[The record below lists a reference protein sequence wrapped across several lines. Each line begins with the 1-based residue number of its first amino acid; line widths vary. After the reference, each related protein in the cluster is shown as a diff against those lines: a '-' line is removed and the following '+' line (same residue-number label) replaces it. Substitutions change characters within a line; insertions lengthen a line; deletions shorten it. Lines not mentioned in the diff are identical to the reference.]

1 MIDKTSLLDYSIVVK
16 GVLVIV
22 NCVLEKIN
30 QIGIVPV
37 VKITDRNQILPLA
50 QSLAKAGI
58 DCMEITFRSDFALEA
73 IEMISNQMPDMLVGA
88 GTVINCQ
95 QAKAAIEAGAKFLV
109 SPGYDDELVAF
120 ALEQEVVI
128 LPGVTSA
135 SEIQKALKAGLNVLK
150 FFPAES
156 NGGYKRLKDFAGP
169 FADVK
174 FVPTGGI
181 NLNNMLDYLSL
192 NNVLAIGGSFMLN
205 GLESQDFDAVYSD
218 SVMAIKKML
227 GYELIHIGIDNSSA
241 KAARENALKLC
252 ELFNFPYYEKPKSHF
267 ASKGFEFLNSK
278 GPGEKGH
285 IAIYTPFIERALYQ
299 LNKKGIKALEETIT
313 RNKKS
318 LKINFVYLDL
328 ELSGFAFHLINP
340 DIKM

>member
-1 MIDKTSLLDYSIVVK
+1 MDYVLD
-16 GVLVIV
+16 
-22 NCVLEKIN
+22 KIN

-37 VKITDRNQILPLA
+37 VKITDRSQILPLA

-58 DCMEITFRSDFALEA
+58 DCMEITFRSDLALEA
-73 IEMISNQMPDMLVGA
+73 IELISKQMPNMLVGA

-95 QAKAAIEAGAKFLV
+95 QAKDAIEAGAKFLV
-109 SPGYDDELVAF
+109 SPGYDDDLVSF
-120 ALEQEVVI
+120 SLKEGIPI

-135 SEIQKALKAGLNVLK
+135 SEIIKALKVGLKVLK

-156 NGGYKRLKDFAGP
+156 NGGYKRLKDFIGP

-181 NLNNMLDYLSL
+181 NLNNMLDYLNL

-205 GLESQDFDAVYSD
+205 GLEKGDFETVYND
-218 SVMAIKKML
+218 SVLAIKKML
-227 GYELIHIGIDNSSA
+227 GYELIHIGIDNHNA
-241 KAARENALKLC
+241 EEARDNALKLC

-267 ASKGFEFLNSK
+267 ASKGFEFLNAK

-285 IAIYTPFIERALYQ
+285 IAIYTPFIEQALYQ
-299 LNKKGIKALEETIT
+299 LDKKGIKPLIETIT

-318 LKINFVYLDL
+318 HKINFVYLDL

>member
-1 MIDKTSLLDYSIVVK
+1 MECI
-16 GVLVIV
+16 
-22 NCVLEKIN
+22 LEKIN

-37 VKITDRNQILPLA
+37 VKVTDKKQILPLA

-58 DCMEITFRSDFALEA
+58 DCMEITFRSELALEA
-73 IEMISNQMPDMLVGA
+73 IKIISNNMPDILVGA
-88 GTVINCQ
+88 GTVINCE
-95 QAKAAIEAGAKFLV
+95 QAQAAIEAGAKFLV
-109 SPGYDDELVAF
+109 SPGYDDELVEF
-120 ALEQEVVI
+120 ALAQGITI

-169 FADVK
+169 FANVK

-181 NLNNMLDYLSL
+181 NLNNMLDYLNL
-192 NNVLAIGGSFMLN
+192 DNVLAIGGSFMLN
-205 GLESQDFDAVYSD
+205 GLESGDFDSVYND

-227 GYELIHIGIDNSSA
+227 GYELIHIGIDNDSA
-241 KAARENALKLC
+241 EEAKENALKLC
-252 ELFNFPYYEKPKSHF
+252 ELFNFPYYEKPKSYF
-267 ASKGFEFLNSK
+267 ASKGFEFLNNK

-299 LNKKGIKALEETIT
+299 LHKKGINALEETIT

-318 LKINFVYLDL
+318 MKINFVYLDL
-328 ELSGFAFHLINP
+328 VLSGFAFHLINP

>member
-1 MIDKTSLLDYSIVVK
+1 MECI
-16 GVLVIV
+16 
-22 NCVLEKIN
+22 LEKIN

-37 VKITDRNQILPLA
+37 VKVTDKKQILPLA

-58 DCMEITFRSDFALEA
+58 DCMEITFRSELASEA
-73 IEMISNQMPDMLVGA
+73 IKIISNNMPDILVGA
-88 GTVINCQ
+88 GTVINCE
-95 QAKAAIEAGAKFLV
+95 QAQAAIEAGAKFLV
-109 SPGYDDELVAF
+109 SPGYDDELVEF
-120 ALEQEVVI
+120 ALAQGITI

-169 FADVK
+169 FANVK

-181 NLNNMLDYLSL
+181 NLNNMLDYLNL
-192 NNVLAIGGSFMLN
+192 DNVLAIGGSFMLN
-205 GLESQDFDAVYSD
+205 GLESGDFDSVYND

-227 GYELIHIGIDNSSA
+227 GYELIHIGIDNDSA
-241 KAARENALKLC
+241 EEAKENALKLC
-252 ELFNFPYYEKPKSHF
+252 ELFNFPYYEKPKSYF
-267 ASKGFEFLNSK
+267 ASKGFEFLNNK

-299 LNKKGIKALEETIT
+299 LHKKGINALEETIT

-318 LKINFVYLDL
+318 MKINFVYLDL
-328 ELSGFAFHLINP
+328 VLSGFAFHLINP